1 MAYEQWAFRI
11 VQAVVLGRATVV
23 LVGVAVAAAVG
34 AGVVGTATVTGAVV
48 RRAQTA
54 ARGRTTVCGDGGGR
68 PRNTKMY
75 INPLTWK

>member
-1 MAYEQWAFRI
+1 MRAKQGCGGTSNAL
-11 VQAVVLGRATVV
+11 LG
-23 LVGVAVAAAVG
+23 AASGGLGAIAVG